1 MNYTTITI
9 NDQKVGLK
17 FGMASFR
24 YISEKLK
31 DGITFENGE
40 INEIGIAHLVYSGY
54 YNNCLVKGV
63 LPEMTFEAL
72 LDYIEANIMK
82 NDFLQELKEI
92 IDIWGQSDM
101 IKQNVVL
108 TEDPKEQSDVT
119 KKKNSRGRK

>member
-24 YISEKLK
+24 YVADKLK

-40 INEIGIAHLVYSGY
+40 INEIGIAHLIYSGY

-63 LPEMTFEAL
+63 LPEMTFETL

-82 NDFLQELKEI
+82 QDFLEELKEI
-92 IDIWGQSDM
+92 IKVWGECDM
-101 IKQNVVL
+101 IKKN
-108 TEDPKEQSDVT
+108 TAPSETNEEST
-119 KKKNSRGRK
+119 KKKSSRGRK